1 MRKLTEWSLRFRWLT
16 LFLALIVL
24 GLGVYAVVALQQELL
39 PNIEF
44 PVATALTRLSGAS
57 TDDTLAGVTIPL
69 EEAALE
75 SLDTLYVQSISSPGV
90 SAVVVF
96 ADFGQSGEQVARE
109 LEEIVAET
117 TLPPGA
123 EAEVLQMNIQ
133 DLPVI
138 QVSAS
143 SDVPLAE
150 LQPVVLEQILP
161 RLEALEGVSAVEV
174 VGGLEE
180 TPPVALAT
188 AGQGVDLPESWVKA
202 AALQGL
208 AIEKTGDLVPEM
220 IQGIAQM
227 APGMPEELTPE
238 MLLAMPPAVIKAL
251 PEEYVAGLDA
261 DVRAGLVE
269 VLGAAEESAEAVA
282 LPESWQ
288 AAGATQ
294 GMALETTADLQP
306 QIMQGI
312 TQFAPQMLEELTP
325 EMLLAMSPD
334 VLAALPADYLET
346 LDPDLQAQLAAVP
359 TTEGTPAAP
368 PATTILRTNSNPS
381 LGISVNKTR
390 DANTVAVVHRVED
403 ALDELEGEIPGVR
416 FDTVFEQAGFIEE
429 SISGVVREG
438 ALGALFAVI
447 VILVFLNFS
456 VRSTLVSAVSIPLS
470 VFVAFALLNWQGL
483 TLNMMTLGGM
493 AVAIGRVIDD
503 SIVVLENIYRHI
515 QRGEDLK
522 EAVIVGAGDVNTA
535 ILASTAT
542 TVAVFLPLGLIGGIV
557 GEFFLPFA
565 LTVTFALAA
574 SYFVAI
580 TAVPVLAYT
589 FIRKE
594 HLPEEHETWLQRL
607 YTPVLEWALR
617 HRTWTL
623 IGAAAMLLVSMFLI
637 NFIPLAFIPDIGEA
651 TVQIKLTMPP
661 GTDMATTDRV
671 AMEIE
676 EALADLGCVCTVQTV
691 VGGGGGGMAGMI
703 GTSSVNPTQANMN
716 LAIEEGEDLE
726 ASVIRIREVAEGI
739 AGADN
744 VTVSSASSVFGGAFG
759 GIDLVVTADRYEDLV
774 AVNDAIVAALEG
786 VDGLVNVSSD
796 LGLAG
801 GANGVITRVGGK
813 QAISF
818 SAEVEGEDTMR
829 VNAQA
834 IQAVKNLPNLPSGVE
849 VSEGFQSQ
857 QQTTGFQD
865 MGLSMMVAIVVVY
878 AILTLTFRSLIQ
890 PFTILFSL
898 PLAVIGALWALFL
911 TGRVLSISSMI
922 GMLMLIGIVV
932 TNAIVLIDR
941 VQRNRKERGMGTY
954 DALVE
959 AGRTRLRPILMT
971 AIAAM
976 LALVP
981 LALGL
986 TEGAI
991 IAAELATVVIGGLFT
1006 STLLTLLVVPTV
1018 YSLVDQFGSWF
1029 SGKIRRR
1036 AAVPAMSD

>member
-16 LFLALIVL
+16 LILALIVL

-44 PVATALTRLSGAS
+44 PVATVLTRLPGAS

-69 EEAALE
+69 EDAALD
-75 SLDTLYVQSISSPGV
+75 SLDTLNVQSISSPGV

-109 LEEIVAET
+109 LEQIVDET
-117 TLPPGA
+117 TLPSGA

-150 LQPVVLEQILP
+150 LQPVVLEQIVP
-161 RLEALEGVSAVEV
+161 RLEALDGVSTVEV

-180 TPPVALAT
+180 TAPAQPAT
-188 AGQGVDLPESWVKA
+188 AGQGVALPESWTA
-202 AALQGL
+202 AGAMRGVALDT
-208 AIEKTGDLVPEM
+208 TGDVTPEV

-227 APGMPEELTPE
+227 APQMLEELTPE
-238 MLLAMPPAVIKAL
+238 MLLDLSPVAIQAL
-251 PEEYVAGLDA
+251 PEEFMAALDA
-261 DVRAGLVE
+261 DLQEGLAERAAQT
-269 VLGAAEESAEAVA
+269 GAEPVA

-288 AAGATQ
+288 TAGAAQ
-294 GMALETTADLQP
+294 GVPLNTTADLTP
-306 QIMQGI
+306 QVIQGMA
-312 TQFAPQMLEELTP
+312 QFAPQMLEELTP
-325 EMLLAMSPD
+325 EMLLALEPD

-346 LDPDLQAQLAAVP
+346 LDADLRAQL
-359 TTEGTPAAP
+359 EGTVAEPAAAP
-368 PATTILRTNSNPS
+368 PATTINRTNGNPS

-403 ALDELEGEIPGVR
+403 ALQELEGELPGVR

-447 VILVFLNFS
+447 VILIFLNFS

-493 AVAIGRVIDD
+493 TVAIGRVIDD

-542 TVAVFLPLGLIGGIV
+542 TVAVFLPLGLIGGII

-574 SYFVAI
+574 SYFVAV
-580 TAVPVLAYT
+580 TVVPVLAYT

-594 HLPEEHETWLQRL
+594 HLPEERETWLQRL
-607 YTPVLEWALR
+607 YTPVLEWALG
-617 HRTWTL
+617 HRAWTL
-623 IGAAAMLLVSMFLI
+623 IGAAALLLVSMFLI
-637 NFIPLAFIPDIGEA
+637 NFIPLAFIPDVGEA
-651 TVQIKLTMPP
+651 SVQINLSMPP

-671 AMEIE
+671 AMQIE
-676 EALADLGCVCTVQTV
+676 EALAELGCVCTLQTV
-691 VGGGGGGMAGMI
+691 VGGGGSGF
-703 GTSSVNPTQANMN
+703 SSMMGSTVNPTEANIS
-716 LAIEEGEDLE
+716 LTLDEGTDVD
-726 ASVIRIREVAEGI
+726 ATTNQIREIVEGL
-739 AGADN
+739 AGPDN
-744 VTVSSASSVFGGAFG
+744 VSVSSAGSMFGGAFG

-774 AVNDAIVAALEG
+774 AANEPILVTLEE

-801 GANGVITRVGGK
+801 GANGVITRIGGK

-834 IQAVKNLPNLPSGVE
+834 LQAVKELPSLPPSVE
-849 VSEGFQSQ
+849 ISQGFQSQ
-857 QQTTGFQD
+857 QQTAGFQD
-865 MGLSMMVAIVVVY
+865 MGLSMLIAIVVVY
-878 AILTLTFRSLIQ
+878 AILTLTFRSLIH

-898 PLAVIGALWALFL
+898 PLAVIGAMWALFL
-911 TGRVLSISSMI
+911 TGRVLGISSMI

-941 VQRNRKERGMGTY
+941 VQRNRKERGMDTHA
-954 DALVE
+954 ALVE
-959 AGRTRLRPILMT
+959 GGRTRLRPILMT
-971 AIAAM
+971 AIAAI

-981 LALGL
+981 LGLGL

-991 IAAELATVVIGGLFT
+991 IASELATVVIGGLFS
-1006 STLLTLLVVPTV
+1006 STFLTLLVVPTV

-1029 SGKIRRR
+1029 TGKFRRR
-1036 AAVPAMSD
+1036 ATAPVMSD